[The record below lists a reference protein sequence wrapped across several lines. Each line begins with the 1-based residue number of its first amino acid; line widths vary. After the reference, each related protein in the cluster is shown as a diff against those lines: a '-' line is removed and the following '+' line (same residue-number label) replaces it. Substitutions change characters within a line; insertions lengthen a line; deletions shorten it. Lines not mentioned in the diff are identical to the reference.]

1 MNDIHAHNLLHLLK
15 EQLMDRAELL
25 AHFGGET
32 RFHTCKLQ
40 GLDLDSLLSFLLERE
55 KISEQQGKFCVNLAR
70 ICNH

>member
-1 MNDIHAHNLLHLLK
+1 
-15 EQLMDRAELL
+15 
-25 AHFGGET
+25 
-32 RFHTCKLQ
+32 Q

>member
-1 MNDIHAHNLLHLLK
+1 
-15 EQLMDRAELL
+15 MDRAELL
-25 AHFGGET
+25 AHFGGDT